1 MGFKKKQYA
10 GFGVI
15 LAFML
20 VTAVVMLV
28 SMNHMKKNMSE
39 IVQDRYVKV
48 KMATEIQLLFSQS
61 DRELLAIINDEKASG
76 TETAIQNI
84 TDNRAKIES
93 RLNQLDNI
101 LNHNQAKDILAKLQ
115 NEFASYTETEETIIN
130 DARHNKT
137 VPSGVISDY
146 QTKRSHL
153 TGYITDFKN
162 FQENL
167 MSKAMKNASQLE
179 KNLLQMI
186 VVSSGL
192 MIAVMLFIAYWI
204 VSGTAKSLNNIS
216 KVMTHINY
224 DDLTSLPRVDVKT
237 EDEIGEIGA
246 AFNRMAAS
254 LEQASQKE
262 KNYIEQISERNWM
275 QTTLAE
281 MATMYQNITHINT
294 LAERFIQKAVPVMAA
309 SMGAFYLK
317 RGEKTKA
324 EFVKIA
330 AYAEDRGNPG
340 REKFSY
346 GEGLA
351 GQCALEKESR
361 IITDVPENYSL
372 ISTGLDEAKPRSI
385 LIAPVIYEEEVLAV
399 LELASL
405 EEFTPARLELIKQI
419 NHTLGMAINSVLSRM
434 EVERLLKESQM
445 MTEELQAQSEE
456 LQSQSEEL
464 QAQSEELQSQS
475 EELRM
480 INEQLEERTKEAEK
494 RAQELE
500 KTKHQLEEKAEQL
513 IQSSQY
519 KSEFLANMSHELRT
533 PLNSIL
539 LLSEMLADESEE
551 GNLTEEQK
559 EFARVI
565 HSSGSDLLNLIND
578 ILDLS
583 KVEAGKMEIVIEETN
598 TRELPVYV
606 GNQFAYLAEQKGLE
620 LKIDVDENVPD
631 LIYTDQRRFQQ
642 IVKNLLSNAVKFTEN
657 GSVTFRMR
665 KVSAETAGKYVKTE
679 DADFWLEVAV
689 QDTGIGIPEKKQD
702 LIFEAF
708 QQGDGATGRK
718 YGGTG
723 LGLSICREFARLLG
737 GTICLDSTVGK
748 GSTFILYIPS
758 LPNGMTA
765 TEEVSAPESEVAPAL
780 LHEEDQQPGE
790 EASADQAL
798 RNKTVLICD
807 DDNRNI
813 YALKK
818 ALSKEG
824 MKVLVSQN
832 GFECLDM
839 LDLHKEVDIV
849 LMDIMM
855 PGMDGYET
863 MQRIRKNDAFADL
876 PIIALTAKA
885 MKGDWQKCLGAGAT
899 DYISK
904 PLKMDQLL
912 SVMRVWL
919 PLE

>member
-1 MGFKKKQYA
+1 M
-10 GFGVI
+10 
-15 LAFML
+15 
-20 VTAVVMLV
+20 
-28 SMNHMKKNMSE
+28 
-39 IVQDRYVKV
+39 
-48 KMATEIQLLFSQS
+48 
-61 DRELLAIINDEKASG
+61 
-76 TETAIQNI
+76 
-84 TDNRAKIES
+84 
-93 RLNQLDNI
+93 
-101 LNHNQAKDILAKLQ
+101 
-115 NEFASYTETEETIIN
+115 
-130 DARHNKT
+130 
-137 VPSGVISDY
+137 
-146 QTKRSHL
+146 
-153 TGYITDFKN
+153 
-162 FQENL
+162 
-167 MSKAMKNASQLE
+167 
-179 KNLLQMI
+179 
-186 VVSSGL
+186 
-192 MIAVMLFIAYWI
+192 
-204 VSGTAKSLNNIS
+204 
-216 KVMTHINY
+216 
-224 DDLTSLPRVDVKT
+224 
-237 EDEIGEIGA
+237 
-246 AFNRMAAS
+246 
-254 LEQASQKE
+254 
-262 KNYIEQISERNWM
+262 
-275 QTTLAE
+275 
-281 MATMYQNITHINT
+281 
-294 LAERFIQKAVPVMAA
+294 
-309 SMGAFYLK
+309 
-317 RGEKTKA
+317 
-324 EFVKIA
+324 
-330 AYAEDRGNPG
+330 
-340 REKFSY
+340 
-346 GEGLA
+346 
-351 GQCALEKESR
+351 EKESR

-372 ISTGLDEAKPRSI
+372 ISTGLGEAKPRSI

-405 EEFTPARLELIKQI
+405 EEFTPAELELIKQI

-494 RAQELE
+494 RAHELE
-500 KTKHQLEEKAEQL
+500 KTKQQLEEKAEQL

-583 KVEAGKMEIVIEETN
+583 KVEAGKMEMVIEEMN

-620 LKIDVDENVPD
+620 LKIDVDDHLPD

-665 KVSAETAGKYVKTE
+665 KVGAETAGKYVKTE
-679 DADFWLEVAV
+679 GADFWLEVAV

-758 LPNGMTA
+758 LPNGIAA
-765 TEEVSAPESEVAPAL
+765 TEEVPAPESEAAPAL
-780 LHEEDQQPGE
+780 LYEEDQQLGE
-790 EASADQAL
+790 KESAGRAF

-863 MQRIRKNDAFADL
+863 MQRIRENDAFADL

-885 MKGDWQKCLGAGAT
+885 MKGDRQKCLDAGAT

-919 PLE
+919 PQE